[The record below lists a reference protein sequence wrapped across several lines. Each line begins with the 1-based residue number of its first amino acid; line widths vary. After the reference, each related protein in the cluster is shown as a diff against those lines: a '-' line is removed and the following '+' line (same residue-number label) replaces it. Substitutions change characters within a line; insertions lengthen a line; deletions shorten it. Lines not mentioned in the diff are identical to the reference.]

1 MIVCSN
7 CGSVISPFDNWA
19 SSTVPICDSCLG
31 GATSAPVPM
40 PIVSGWVPNQ
50 AISLRDF
57 FAGMALAGM
66 IPAGAGKIAT
76 NEKLTRIVFEIADAM
91 LKARE
96 GGEGR

>member
-1 MIVCSN
+1 MIVCSK

-19 SSTVPICDSCLG
+19 SSTGPICDSCLG

-50 AISLRDF
+50 AITLRDF
-57 FAGMALAGM
+57 FAGMAFAGIVAKTNVWNDTRRAADEAFALA
-66 IPAGAGKIAT
+66 
-76 NEKLTRIVFEIADAM
+76 NAM